1 MKVPNPLIYEV
12 CMARHLSDPVC
23 PLRYCLRYSDPSVT
37 GGSCLV
43 LVTVPGMGGMGEAV
57 NKISAA
63 NRLHHVLSVKWS
75 HSLARK
81 DATIPQH
88 FLRAN
93 R

>member
-43 LVTVPGMGGMGEAV
+43 LVTVPGMEVAV
-57 NKISAA
+57 NNCCKQIASCPII
-63 NRLHHVLSVKWS
+63 SVKWS
-75 HSLARK
+75 HSSARK
-81 DATIPQH
+81 DATILHH
-88 FLRAN
+88 FFKADK
-93 R
+93 